1 MGSGESGLFED
12 ATLSIGWIWNLCGP
26 GSREESWGKLRLP
39 ASRLG
44 ASAVVTGNESG
55 NSSV

>member
-12 ATLSIGWIWNLCGP
+12 AMLSIGWIWNLCGLA
-26 GSREESWGKLRLP
+26 SREGSWGKLRLP

-44 ASAVVTGNESG
+44 ASGGSYGE
-55 NSSV
+55 